1 MDNTMTNQNEV
12 KKASKL
18 AIVCYSF
25 GDLASQFVWT
35 FVGSYLTIF
44 YTDIVGLAPAVASA
58 IMLIARIWD
67 AVNDPMMGTVAER
80 TRTKL
85 GRFRPYIAFGCPLLA
100 VFSVLCFTHPF
111 SGGSTAGVI
120 YAAATYIISGML
132 YTLVNIPYG
141 SLASVMTEDGGQR
154 NALNVSRNIGMNI
167 GVLIVN
173 SVTARLMLYFSGEGA
188 AVANGRGYMMTVI
201 VYAVISIPLF
211 LAVFF
216 TSKEQ
221 ILPKENP
228 EKFSFGQIYKNMIDN
243 KRLLLLL
250 VIMFLQML
258 AMMGR
263 ISVVA
268 YYVIYCMGDFSMIAM
283 IMTAPSICAIIAS
296 FILPAVQK
304 RFGVKRTMQM
314 SFFID
319 AAALLLV
326 YLMDYS
332 NTRGILMACCLW
344 GFGNVQYPC
353 GLSLMQDTV
362 DWYDL
367 KTGIRTDSTAIAL
380 LGLVQKGGNAV
391 GAAVGL
397 LIMSFFGYVANAEQT
412 VTALKGINLTVN
424 LLPAI
429 IYLLAGLLIF
439 AFKMTDSEAKEIRTK
454 LKERNRVSE
463 EKEKE

>member
-1 MDNTMTNQNEV
+1 
-12 KKASKL
+12 
-18 AIVCYSF
+18 
-25 GDLASQFVWT
+25 
-35 FVGSYLTIF
+35 
-44 YTDIVGLAPAVASA
+44 
-58 IMLIARIWD
+58 
-67 AVNDPMMGTVAER
+67 MMGTIADR
-80 TRTKL
+80 TRTRL
-85 GRFRPYIAFGCPLLA
+85 GRFRPYVAFGCPLLA

-111 SGGSTAGVI
+111 SGSSTLGVI

-154 NALNVSRNIGMNI
+154 NALNVSRNIGMNV

-173 SVTARLMLYFSGEGA
+173 SVTAGLMLHFSGEGA
-188 AVANGRGYMMTVI
+188 TVANGRGYTMTVI
-201 VYAVISIPLF
+201 VYAIISIPLF

-216 TSKEQ
+216 TAKEQ
-221 ILPKENP
+221 IMPKEKP
-228 EKFSFGQIYKNMIDN
+228 EEFSFGQIYKNMVDN

-250 VIMFLQML
+250 IIMFLQML

-268 YYVIYCMGDFSMIAM
+268 YYVIYCMGDFAMIAT
-283 IMTAPSICAIIAS
+283 IMTAPSICAIISS
-296 FILPAVQK
+296 FLLPMIQK
-304 RFGVKRTMQM
+304 KFGVKRTMQI
-314 SFFID
+314 SFFVD
-319 AAALLLV
+319 ALALLIV
-326 YLMDYS
+326 YLTPYT
-332 NTRGILMACCLW
+332 NTTVIVAACCLW
-344 GFGNVQYPC
+344 GFGNIQYPC

-380 LGLVQKGGNAV
+380 LGLVQKGGNAI

-397 LIMSFFGYVANAEQT
+397 LIMSSFGYVANAEQT
-412 VTALKGINLTVN
+412 AEALNGINLTVN

-439 AFKMTDSEAKEIRTK
+439 AFKMTDTEAKEIRAK
-454 LKERNRVSE
+454 LKERNSVE
-463 EKEKE
+463 AQ